1 MINDQTYRKAF
12 FIAIA
17 LHCFLALLLTMESTH
32 QRPVMTLAAKNEP
45 SKVLPVELADQPK
58 EQAVKAVSVDSQ
70 EVMETV
76 NRLKQER
83 ANQLRAEQ
91 SRQQALAKQA
101 EMARKARLQ
110 EQQRLA
116 KLKEEAEKVAIARK
130 KQIEEEKRHLKQLA
144 LQKEQEAKRLEELK
158 HKQELLQKKQQQEAE
173 KLAQLKKKQAEEKI
187 KSDKIKAEKAKEEL
201 ARAEK
206 AKAELAEKQ
215 RQAAMQQAAQDAAKK
230 AHIAGEVDKYKAMI
244 VNAISRQWILPE
256 NVNSGLSS
264 QFRIRLAPDGA
275 VLDVSL
281 TRGSGDPVL
290 DRSAETAIR
299 KASPLP
305 VPTDPDTFNMFRD
318 ISLTVR
324 PENVRG

>member
-17 LHCFLALLLTMESTH
+17 LHFCLALLLTMESTN

-45 SKVLPVELADQPK
+45 NKVLPVELAEQPK
-58 EQAVKAVSVDSQ
+58 EQAVKAVSVDNQ
-70 EVMETV
+70 EVMKTV

-91 SRQQALAKQA
+91 SRQQALVKQA

-116 KLKEEAEKVAIARK
+116 KLKEEAERVAIARK
-130 KQIEEEKRHLKQLA
+130 KQIEEEKRRLKQLA

>member
-17 LHCFLALLLTMESTH
+17 LHFCLALLLLMESTN
-32 QRPVMTLAAKNEP
+32 QRPVMTLSAKNEP

-58 EQAVKAVSVDSQ
+58 EKAVKAVSVDNQ
-70 EVMETV
+70 EIMEAV

-83 ANQLRAEQ
+83 ANQLKAEQ
-91 SRQQALAKQA
+91 SRQQALVKQA
-101 EMARKARLQ
+101 EIARKARLQ

-116 KLKEEAEKVAIARK
+116 KLKEETEKVAIARK
-130 KQIEEEKRHLKQLA
+130 KQIEEEKRRIKQLV

-158 HKQELLQKKQQQEAE
+158 HKQELLQKKQQQETE
-173 KLAQLKKKQAEEKI
+173 KLAQLKKKQAEEKA
-187 KSDKIKAEKAKEEL
+187 KSDKANAEKAKEEL

-215 RQAAMQQAAQDAAKK
+215 RQAATQQAAQDAAKK

-256 NVNSGLSS
+256 NVNSGLKS

-275 VLDVSL
+275 VLEVSL

-290 DRSAETAIR
+290 DRSAQTAIW

-305 VPTDPDTFNMFRD
+305 VPTDPETFNMFRE